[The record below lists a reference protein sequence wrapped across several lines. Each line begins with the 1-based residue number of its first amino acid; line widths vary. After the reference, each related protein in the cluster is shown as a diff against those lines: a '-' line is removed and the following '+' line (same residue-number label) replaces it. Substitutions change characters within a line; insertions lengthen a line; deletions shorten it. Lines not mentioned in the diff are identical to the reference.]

1 MKRVTDYSGF
11 STDAGF
17 VRCLLNEW
25 APTSFSVS
33 EKQHEDALNAWLQ
46 ERLPD
51 VPMIAQ
57 YGIAKGKADLVI
69 EDCHVIELKLG
80 FDYDSVAEFD
90 RCLGQLERYRQKWVK
105 KERGPVY
112 LVVVGDCDSE
122 FRDLL
127 HTWFKE
133 ANEPYFIERFHLIEK
148 RSSKSLR

>member
-1 MKRVTDYSGF
+1 MKRVTDYSGL

-17 VRCLLNEW
+17 VRDLLEEW
-25 APTSFSVS
+25 SPTTFSIP
-33 EKQHEDALNAWLQ
+33 EKQHEDALNAWLCK
-46 ERLPD
+46 RLPD
-51 VPMIAQ
+51 VPMITQ

-112 LVVVGDCDSE
+112 LVLVGDCDSE

-133 ANEPYFIERFHLIEK
+133 ANEPYFLDRFHLIEK
-148 RSSKSLR
+148 RQTT